1 MYTVITPNQ
10 TKNSFASLDEAMAHA
25 RWLGE
30 FVTITG
36 NGMEIVGRFG
46 VDSIE
51 QGQCPDG
58 VAYDWMKRR
67 SQ

>member
-1 MYTVITPNQ
+1 MYTVATSAHSQ
-10 TKNSFASLDEAMAHA
+10 DFESLDEAMSHA
-25 RWLGE
+25 RALAE

-36 NGMEIVGRFG
+36 NGMEIVGVFG
-46 VDSIE
+46 VDSTKD
-51 QGQCPDG
+51 GQCPDG